1 MGRRKKLCNNTD
13 IPQDQIERIARCLLP
28 DILSFFE
35 SEEGQKEFAAWKQQQ
50 DLRDSKDTSDN

>member
-1 MGRRKKLCNNTD
+1 MGRRKKLCNDTD

-28 DILSFFE
+28 DILSFFD
-35 SEEGQKEFAAWKQQQ
+35 SEEGQKEFAAWKQQ